1 VVSQF
6 WVLYHDR
13 RTQLIPANRWDP
25 AGDNYVFNLDGVENA
40 IIARDVVE
48 SVRPVDG
55 SAPEERPEP
64 PAKSGLRQWRI
75 TYRDGGTEV
84 IEAHRWDP
92 AGHNYVF
99 NLDGVENAIIAR
111 AAVESFMFD
120 NIPEPEEPP
129 VQPKR
134 PFGFGLPS

>member
-13 RTQLIPANRWDP
+13 RTQLIPANRCDP
-25 AGDNYVFNLDGVENA
+25 AGANYVFNLGGVENA

-48 SVRPVDG
+48 SVRPV
-55 SAPEERPEP
+55 E
-64 PAKSGLRQWRI
+64 SGPRQWRI

-84 IEAHRWDP
+84 IEADRWDP
-92 AGHNYVF
+92 AGDNYVF
-99 NLDGVENAIIAR
+99 NLGGVETIIAR

-120 NIPEPEEPP
+120 DIPEPEEPP
-129 VQPKR
+129 AQPKP
-134 PFGFGLPS
+134 PFGFGSPS